1 MTGPR
6 ATTLALLLAGTLLLA
21 RLQSHAAGPAGG
33 TIEIQLSEY
42 RLTPQS
48 IRAQAGFFTL
58 VVHNRGV
65 LDHNLVV
72 FHDGTAINSV
82 SPIRPGQTTQMSL
95 LLTPGTYS
103 MASTVLSDQSLGAY
117 GTLRVVK

>member
-1 MTGPR
+1 M
-6 ATTLALLLAGTLLLA
+6 
-21 RLQSHAAGPAGG
+21 QSVRSGG

-48 IRAQAGFFTL
+48 VRAQAGFFTI

-72 FHDGTAINSV
+72 FRDGKAINSV
-82 SPIRPGQTTQMSL
+82 SPIGPGQTTQMSL

-103 MASTVLSDQSLGAY
+103 MVSTVLSDQSLGAY

>member
-6 ATTLALLLAGTLLLA
+6 ATKLALLLAGTLLLA
-21 RLQSHAAGPAGG
+21 GCSHTQAVRSGG

-48 IRAQAGFFTL
+48 VRAQAGFFTI

-72 FHDGTAINSV
+72 YHDGTAINSV
-82 SPIRPGQTTQMSL
+82 SPIGPGQTTQMSL

-103 MASTVLSDQSLGAY
+103 MVSTVLSDQSLGAY